1 MQDGDMTLRR
11 RVVAVK
17 QVPERM
23 NERLGRIFFNEL
35 ESCMNVDRPSIV
47 FDCSKVLQMDKVAIY
62 FLLCCLE
69 EAIKRNGDVK
79 LAAIPTEA
87 RMMLEL
93 SGADRLF
100 EICESNGQAV
110 RSFRQHPPRAPLG
123 TILRRDSLEAP
134 VPSA

>member
-1 MQDGDMTLRR
+1 M
-11 RVVAVK
+11 
-17 QVPERM
+17 
-23 NERLGRIFFNEL
+23 
-35 ESCMNVDRPSIV
+35 DR
-47 FDCSKVLQMDKVAIY
+47 VAIH

-100 EICESNGQAV
+100 EICETNAQAV
-110 RSFRQHPPRAPLG
+110 SSFRQPPSRAALNAMVPG
-123 TILRRDSLEAP
+123 RSLQTA